1 VGNADRAD
9 YTKSTLQIYG
19 EAKEATVDALMTWFG
34 ISEDR
39 VSTQPVAEDKDIV
52 VIVGSDQ
59 SQETTAR
66 K

>member
-1 VGNADRAD
+1 
-9 YTKSTLQIYG
+9 
-19 EAKEATVDALMTWFG
+19 MTWFG

-39 VSTQPVAEDKDIV
+39 VSTEPEGEDKDIV

-59 SQETTAR
+59 SSAETAA